1 MKCHI
6 AADLLPLYAEHLTS
20 EETAAELEAHL
31 AECESCAAQYAMI
44 QESGTPAITAP
55 EDIKPLQA
63 VKQRGMRN
71 ILIAVIAAV
80 LFVWLFHTFCL
91 EGFLLRSDQ
100 IEMHISTYWDIYNYD
115 EKHPGKGLNR
125 YWTYADAEQA
135 IKDGVKG
142 TLYEMVSVELDGKCL
157 SIRVETHGADMTE
170 DSDRKNFYT
179 PYVSDYA
186 LYSVYMPPL
195 VNLNYLRHK
204 SLWSQT
210 STHAVA
216 EAGSSILIHC
226 KDGDF
231 AYDLRSLAALA
242 DASEDGTATLTVG
255 QAVPSADA

>member
-31 AECESCAAQYAMI
+31 AECGSCAAQYAMM
-44 QESGTPAITAP
+44 QESQSPAISAP

-63 VKQRGMRN
+63 VKKRGMRN

-80 LFVWLFHTFCL
+80 LFHTLFHTFCI

-142 TLYEMVSVELDGKCL
+142 TLYEMVSVELDGKCI
-157 SIRVETHGADMTE
+157 SMRVENHGANMCE
-170 DSDRKNFYT
+170 DSDTKAQYK
-179 PYVSDYA
+179 PYVANYA
-186 LYSVYMPPL
+186 LYSVFMPPL
-195 VNLNYLRHK
+195 DKTIKHK

-242 DASEDGTATLTVG
+242 DASSDGTANLTVG
-255 QAVPSADA
+255 EKVPPAE

>member
-63 VKQRGMRN
+63 VKKRGMRN

-125 YWTYADAEQA
+125 YWTYEDAQAA
-135 IKDGVKG
+135 IKDGAQG

-170 DSDRKNFYT
+170 DSDRKTFYT

-186 LYSVYMPPL
+186 LYSVYMLPL

-204 SLWSQT
+204 SLWSKT